1 MSRVNRRV
9 FLKRS
14 AEYAGRAVA
23 GFAALNALAGCATPR
38 RAATTRPEAGLGN
51 GGYGPLREAGDELAL
66 PRGFSYRVMGVE
78 GSAMS
83 DGYPT
88 PGRHDGMAAF
98 PLPNGNIR
106 LIRNHEVDNTP
117 RAGAAAGDRS
127 VAYDEGAGGG
137 TVSLEVHPET
147 REVVRDFVSLN
158 GTWRNCAGGP
168 TPWGSWLSCEEAF
181 FGPESG
187 FGALHGYIF
196 EVPVARERAERT
208 EPLVAM
214 GRLVHEA
221 VAVDPATGIVY
232 ETEDQPEAGLYRFLP
247 DRPYMNGDP
256 GDLRAGG
263 RLQMLAVRDRP
274 KYDTRTGQRAGRTLP
289 VVWVNID
296 DPDSHGGPE
305 AHSAGF
311 EQGYAKGGAL
321 FRRLEGCWYGDGNIY
336 VVATNG
342 GNAGLG
348 QVWQYHPVGPDAG
361 ALILVFESPH
371 RSVLNRPDNICVSPR
386 GVLVLC
392 EDANDRRHYVRGLT
406 PDGQVFDIAANI
418 ANDSELAGAT
428 FSPDGRTL
436 FFNILGGRTRDA
448 LGMTLAVWGPWEQG
462 AV

>member
-1 MSRVNRRV
+1 MSRINRRV
-9 FLKRS
+9 FLRRS
-14 AEYAGRAVA
+14 ADYAGRAVA
-23 GFAALNALAGCATPR
+23 GLAALNAFGACAPVGAT
-38 RAATTRPEAGLGN
+38 AAPRPEAKPGG

-66 PRGFSYRVMGVE
+66 PHGFSYRVLGVE
-78 GSAMS
+78 GSSMS

-88 PGRHDGMAAF
+88 PGKHDGMAAF

-117 RAGAAAGDRS
+117 RTGAATGDRS
-127 VAYDEGAGGG
+127 VAYDDGAGGG

-181 FGPESG
+181 FGAESG
-187 FGALHGYIF
+187 FGEPHGYIF

-208 EPLVAM
+208 EPLIAM

-232 ETEDQPEAGLYRFLP
+232 ETEDQTRAGFYRFIP
-247 DRPYMNGDP
+247 ARPYRNGEG

-263 RLQMLAVRDRP
+263 KLQMLAVSDRRH
-274 KYDTRTGQRAGRTLP
+274 YDTRRGQRAGRTLP
-289 VVWVNID
+289 VVWVDIREP
-296 DPDSHGGPE
+296 DPQGGPDRVT
-305 AHSAGF
+305 AVF
-311 EQGYAKGGAL
+311 EQGHGQGGAI
-321 FRRLEGCWYGDGNIY
+321 FSRLEGCWYGDGNIY

-342 GNAGLG
+342 GNAELG
-348 QVWQYHPVGPDAG
+348 QVWQYRPMGPDVG
-361 ALILVFESPH
+361 ELMLVFESPR

-386 GVLVLC
+386 GALILC
-392 EDANDRRHYVRGLT
+392 EDANERRQYVRGLT
-406 PDGQVFDIAANI
+406 RDGQVFDIAANI
-418 ANDSELAGAT
+418 ANDSEVAGAT

-436 FFNILGGRTRDA
+436 FFNILGNRARDA